1 MKLKRKLIL
10 FTIAICIVSVLSI
23 FIINYSI
30 AIKKFEE
37 SINMYVDLQADD
49 IAQDM
54 DKWLDLQKNSLDSML
69 EVIIH
74 NNNHEEFYMK
84 DLMKKITS
92 NNPDN
97 FYYVGYD
104 NKETYLGADV
114 NLPPGFD
121 VTSRPWYIGAMSTED
136 FFITEPYI
144 DVVSNDIVITI
155 AKQFKTSSGM
165 KGAFGTDISINY
177 LVDLAANA
185 DYGEG
190 SYAFL
195 IDNHDNVLT
204 HINEAYKPNKDG
216 TFIKSQ
222 DILNGKLTSI
232 MDKDLKIRNRLLK
245 DYDGVNRLFFFKD
258 VGDTGWKVG
267 VAITAKSV
275 IGKVNNIIILTVV
288 ASLVVLGLAI
298 LISIYMANTITKPIK
313 KSVLM
318 AEDIANLNLAISV
331 GEKDLKRTDEMGQM
345 YQSFNLII
353 EKLREFMVDM
363 DSSIRINNEI
373 HEETLNKIKFLLGE
387 AEDTSATTEELSAGM
402 EETTATTL
410 AINESSQEMEK
421 ALSDFAEKVEE
432 GANTA
437 NEISIKADELSEQF
451 IQAKDKS
458 MDVLINAKAEI
469 EKAIVASKEV
479 EKINVLS
486 NAILQISDQTS
497 LLALNA
503 AIEAARAG
511 ESGRGFAVVAD
522 EIRKLAEN
530 SNETVGEIQNV
541 TESITM
547 SVEHLID
554 RISIVMDF
562 LEKDVSGDYT
572 MMVGAVN
579 QYKEDGFSL
588 NNIIS
593 DLSATSEELAATINE
608 ISIAIKDVSITVE
621 EATIGTTNIAEK
633 NANIV
638 EAINEINKIMERN
651 QEISQ
656 KLEEISSMVKL

>member
-30 AIKKFEE
+30 VIKKFEE

-373 HEETLNKIKFLLGE
+373 HEETLDKIKFLLGE

-421 ALSDFAEKVEE
+421 ALSDFAEKVED

-579 QYKEDGFSL
+579 QYKEDGSSL

>member
-1 MKLKRKLIL
+1 MKLKSKLIL

-54 DKWLDLQKNSLDSML
+54 DKWLDMQKNSLDSML

-84 DLMKKITS
+84 GLMKKITS

-136 FFITEPYI
+136 FYITEPYI
-144 DVVSNDIVITI
+144 DVVSNDMVITI

-195 IDNHDNVLT
+195 IDNYDNVLT
-204 HINEAYKPNKDG
+204 HINEEYKPKKDG

-232 MDKDLKIRNRLLK
+232 MNKDLKIRNRMLK
-245 DYDGVNRLFFFKD
+245 DYDGVNRLFFFKN

-275 IGKVNNIIILTVV
+275 IGKVNNIIILIVV

-298 LISIYMANTITKPIK
+298 LVSIYMANTITKPIK
-313 KSVLM
+313 ESVLM
-318 AEDIANLNLAISV
+318 AEDIANLNLDISV
-331 GEKDLKRTDEMGQM
+331 KEKDLKRKDEMGQM
-345 YQSFNLII
+345 YQSFNSII
-353 EKLREFMVDM
+353 EKLRAFMQDM
-363 DSSIRINNEI
+363 DSSIRINHEI
-373 HEETLNKIKFLLGE
+373 HEETLDKIKYLLGQ

-402 EETTATTL
+402 EETSATTL
-410 AINESSQEMEK
+410 SINESSQEIEK
-421 ALSDFAEKVEE
+421 ALSDFAERVED

-437 NEISIKADELSEQF
+437 NEISIKADKLSSQF

-458 MDVLINAKAEI
+458 MDVLTNAKAEI
-469 EKAIVASKEV
+469 EKAISASKEV

-530 SNETVGEIQNV
+530 SNKTVGEIQNV

-579 QYKEDGFSL
+579 QYKEDGSSL
-588 NNIIS
+588 NDIIS
-593 DLSATSEELAATINE
+593 DLSATSEELAATVND
-608 ISIAIKDVSITVE
+608 ISMAMKEVSITVE

-633 NANIV
+633 NVNIV

-656 KLEEISSMVKL
+656 KLEEIVSTVKI

>member
-1 MKLKRKLIL
+1 MKLKSKLIL

-54 DKWLDLQKNSLDSML
+54 DKWLDMQKNSLDSML

-84 DLMKKITS
+84 GLMKKITS

-136 FFITEPYI
+136 FYITEPYI
-144 DVVSNDIVITI
+144 DVVSNDMIITI

-195 IDNHDNVLT
+195 IDNYDNVLT
-204 HINEAYKPNKDG
+204 HINEEYKPKKDG

-232 MDKDLKIRNRLLK
+232 MNKDLKIRNRMLK
-245 DYDGVNRLFFFKD
+245 DYDGVNRLFFFKN

-275 IGKVNNIIILTVV
+275 IGKVNNIIILIVV

-298 LISIYMANTITKPIK
+298 LVSIYMANTITKPIK
-313 KSVLM
+313 ESVLM
-318 AEDIANLNLAISV
+318 AEDIANLNLDISV
-331 GEKDLKRTDEMGQM
+331 KEKDLKRKDEMGQM
-345 YQSFNLII
+345 YQSFNSII
-353 EKLREFMVDM
+353 EKLRAFMQDM
-363 DSSIRINNEI
+363 DSSIRINHEI
-373 HEETLNKIKFLLGE
+373 HEETLDKIKYLLGQ

-402 EETTATTL
+402 EETSATTL
-410 AINESSQEMEK
+410 SINESSQEIEK
-421 ALSDFAEKVEE
+421 ALSDFAEKVED

-437 NEISIKADELSEQF
+437 NEISIKADKLSSQF

-458 MDVLINAKAEI
+458 MDVLTNAKAEI
-469 EKAIVASKEV
+469 EKAISASKEV

-530 SNETVGEIQNV
+530 SNKTVGEIQNV

-579 QYKEDGFSL
+579 QYKEDGSSL
-588 NNIIS
+588 NDIIS
-593 DLSATSEELAATINE
+593 DLSATSEELAATVND
-608 ISIAIKDVSITVE
+608 ISRAMKEVSITVE

-633 NANIV
+633 NVNIV

-656 KLEEISSMVKL
+656 KLEEIVSTVKI